1 MTPLACLTAFALAI
15 SLVGTWDV
23 MAHRFWLLLHAAI
36 IVAAVAL
43 VIVESLANLLR

>member
-1 MTPLACLTAFALAI
+1 MTLLACLTAFALAI

-23 MAHRFWLLLHAAI
+23 MAHRLWLLLDATI
-36 IVAAVAL
+36 IVAVAL